1 MLILHRNP
9 KVILI
14 CGTPIAMS
22 LAITFGATVI
32 LDIMLT
38 PMIISAGPILIGLGV
53 DYALH
58 LTNRIE
64 ENRQKIIEEKLEES
78 WRLKRD
84 GLEPLSVDPWDSLIS
99 LTATVRAAM
108 TTGHAIFLSALTT
121 ILGFHVLT
129 WNSLVPIQPM
139 RTVGTTLLLGISV
152 TFILSMIMV
161 PALIQ
166 LLRYRKT
173 PNNLE
178 MSTNQTL
185 YVSISLGV
193 LAAFALSYSEAMTPV
208 NALIMASML
217 SLTIAL
223 GLLDSVWDAIGKI
236 PVRAT
241 IVVMLVAIVT
251 TAWGVLILEE
261 ELGKD
266 ITGSSDEVP
275 PGLESYEALREY
287 SYEFGGG
294 QTNLFIVDA
303 TDRGAMNQTAPIR
316 DIPS

>member
-1 MLILHRNP
+1 
-9 KVILI
+9 
-14 CGTPIAMS
+14 
-22 LAITFGATVI
+22 
-32 LDIMLT
+32 
-38 PMIISAGPILIGLGV
+38 
-53 DYALH
+53 
-58 LTNRIE
+58 
-64 ENRQKIIEEKLEES
+64 
-78 WRLKRD
+78 
-84 GLEPLSVDPWDSLIS
+84 
-99 LTATVRAAM
+99 
-108 TTGHAIFLSALTT
+108 
-121 ILGFHVLT
+121 
-129 WNSLVPIQPM
+129 M

-208 NALIMASML
+208 NAMIMASML

-241 IVVMLVAIVT
+241 IVVMLVAIIT

-266 ITGSSDEVP
+266 IQVHQMRYLRVGVLRSPQGIARIRRRANQSIHCRCYRQGRNEPDCAH
-275 PGLESYEALREY
+275 PGHTR
-287 SYEFGGG
+287 FGL
-294 QTNLFIVDA
+294 N
-303 TDRGAMNQTAPIR
+303 R
-316 DIPS
+316 

>member
-1 MLILHRNP
+1 
-9 KVILI
+9 
-14 CGTPIAMS
+14 
-22 LAITFGATVI
+22 
-32 LDIMLT
+32 
-38 PMIISAGPILIGLGV
+38 
-53 DYALH
+53 
-58 LTNRIE
+58 
-64 ENRQKIIEEKLEES
+64 
-78 WRLKRD
+78 
-84 GLEPLSVDPWDSLIS
+84 
-99 LTATVRAAM
+99 
-108 TTGHAIFLSALTT
+108 
-121 ILGFHVLT
+121 
-129 WNSLVPIQPM
+129 
-139 RTVGTTLLLGISV
+139 
-152 TFILSMIMV
+152 MIMV

-193 LAAFALSYSEAMTPV
+193 LAAFALSYSEAMSPG

-241 IVVMLVAIVT
+241 IVVMLVAIIT

-294 QTNLFIVDA
+294 QTNLFIIDA
-303 TDRGAMNQTAPIR
+303 TERGAMNQTAPIR
-316 DIPS
+316 DIPVLDSIDEMQAKVDNVEFTDTTSIVDIPVSYTHLTLPTKA

>member
-1 MLILHRNP
+1 
-9 KVILI
+9 
-14 CGTPIAMS
+14 
-22 LAITFGATVI
+22 
-32 LDIMLT
+32 
-38 PMIISAGPILIGLGV
+38 
-53 DYALH
+53 
-58 LTNRIE
+58 
-64 ENRQKIIEEKLEES
+64 
-78 WRLKRD
+78 
-84 GLEPLSVDPWDSLIS
+84 
-99 LTATVRAAM
+99 M

-193 LAAFALSYSEAMTPV
+193 LAAFALSYSEAMSPG

-294 QTNLFIVDA
+294 QTNLFIIDA
-303 TDRGAMNQTAPIR
+303 TDRGAMTRLRPFEI
-316 DIPS
+316 SLF

>member
-1 MLILHRNP
+1 
-9 KVILI
+9 
-14 CGTPIAMS
+14 
-22 LAITFGATVI
+22 
-32 LDIMLT
+32 
-38 PMIISAGPILIGLGV
+38 
-53 DYALH
+53 
-58 LTNRIE
+58 
-64 ENRQKIIEEKLEES
+64 
-78 WRLKRD
+78 
-84 GLEPLSVDPWDSLIS
+84 
-99 LTATVRAAM
+99 
-108 TTGHAIFLSALTT
+108 
-121 ILGFHVLT
+121 
-129 WNSLVPIQPM
+129 
-139 RTVGTTLLLGISV
+139 
-152 TFILSMIMV
+152 
-161 PALIQ
+161 
-166 LLRYRKT
+166 
-173 PNNLE
+173 

-241 IVVMLVAIVT
+241 IVVMLVAIT

-294 QTNLFIVDA
+294 QTNLFIIDA

-316 DIPS
+316 DIPVLDSIDEMQAKVDNVEFTDTTSIVDILKAIHLQDDITGQEAFDRSLWDILHSSCWDDPLQLECITSGDLAFTTVTSREDMVNVVFDTLSPEIRSMLMNADQGSGETKTLVYVCLLYTSPRPRD

>member
-1 MLILHRNP
+1 MLPASLALVALAMLILHRNP

-64 ENRQKIIEEKLEES
+64 ENRQEIIEEKLEES

-121 ILGFHVLT
+121 ILG
-129 WNSLVPIQPM
+129 
-139 RTVGTTLLLGISV
+139 
-152 TFILSMIMV
+152 
-161 PALIQ
+161 
-166 LLRYRKT
+166 
-173 PNNLE
+173 
-178 MSTNQTL
+178 
-185 YVSISLGV
+185 
-193 LAAFALSYSEAMTPV
+193 
-208 NALIMASML
+208 L
-217 SLTIAL
+217 SLIH
-223 GLLDSVWDAIGKI
+223 I
-236 PVRAT
+236 
-241 IVVMLVAIVT
+241 
-251 TAWGVLILEE
+251 
-261 ELGKD
+261 
-266 ITGSSDEVP
+266 
-275 PGLESYEALREY
+275 
-287 SYEFGGG
+287 
-294 QTNLFIVDA
+294 
-303 TDRGAMNQTAPIR
+303 
-316 DIPS
+316 